1 VADSVRL
8 IGFDE
13 PPPQQRSDGMVLAHS
28 AHIEKSRGRPRTVV
42 NVTSVD
48 VVDFYKTITQL
59 GVELW
64 IDGGQGV
71 DALLGEQTRPHKDLD
86 IAIQQNDVPVLRHLL
101 QARGYTD
108 IKLGDARPWN
118 FVLGDENAREID

>member
-1 VADSVRL
+1 MQLVLLLNFAEPCPKITKYLSALGRELAVADSVRL

-13 PPPQQRSDGMVLAHS
+13 PPPQQRCDGMVLTHS

-59 GVELW
+59 GVDLW
-64 IDGGQGV
+64 IDGGWGV

-86 IAIQQNDVPVLRHLL
+86 IAIQQKDVPV
-101 QARGYTD
+101 
-108 IKLGDARPWN
+108 
-118 FVLGDENAREID
+118 